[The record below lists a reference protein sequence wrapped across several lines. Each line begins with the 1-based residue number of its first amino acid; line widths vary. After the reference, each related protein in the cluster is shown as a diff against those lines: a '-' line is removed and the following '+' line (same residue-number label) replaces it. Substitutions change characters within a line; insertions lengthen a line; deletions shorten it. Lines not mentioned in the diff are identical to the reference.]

1 MSKEQVAEIMLYCQE
16 HGMSHKARLAELG
29 CSAWSFY
36 ESRRRYAKEQEENPS
51 SVGEFLQLT
60 AGGGFV
66 PAPSFSTN
74 RSRKPKTPS
83 SSESRMMNVELRTPN
98 GTVMRIQ
105 GEFTQSLL
113 QSIIQASSSSHV

>member
-16 HGMSHKARLAELG
+16 HGISHKARLAELG
-29 CSAWSFY
+29 HSAWSFY
-36 ESRRRYAKEQEENPS
+36 ESRRYAKEQEETPS
-51 SVGEFLQLT
+51 SAGEFLQLT

-66 PAPSFSTN
+66 PAPSFSSN

-83 SSESRMMNVELRTPN
+83 SAESRMMNVELRTPN

>member
-16 HGMSHKARLAELG
+16 HGISHKARLAELG
-29 CSAWSFY
+29 HSAWSFY

-51 SVGEFLQLT
+51 LAGEFLQLT
-60 AGGGFV
+60 AGGRFV
-66 PAPSFSTN
+66 PMPSFSTN
-74 RSRKPKTPS
+74 RSRQPKTP